1 MTHRKLI
8 ISMLLLA
15 ALSAVALQPVAAA
28 PSADDVVA
36 KHDTD
41 NDKRLDAQ
49 EVAGVVGPKAF
60 QAADTDHDG
69 TLSAA
74 AAAPPAA
81 VAPIKIAVF
90 EFELEDN
97 SPSAD
102 LLKQRTT
109 REDSLHK
116 VTAAAREQLA
126 GSGRYTIVGVD
137 AADDK
142 PVKDGTLR
150 NCEGCEAAIARKLGA
165 QQSMIGVVQRA
176 TQTDYYIAVVIRD
189 ANTGKVLDSQDANFA
204 GSEEGWPTGV
214 RMLIKHQ
221 VLPP

>member
-36 KHDTD
+36 KPD

-102 LLKQRTT
+102 LLK
-109 REDSLHK
+109 
-116 VTAAAREQLA
+116 
-126 GSGRYTIVGVD
+126 
-137 AADDK
+137 
-142 PVKDGTLR
+142 
-150 NCEGCEAAIARKLGA
+150 
-165 QQSMIGVVQRA
+165 
-176 TQTDYYIAVVIRD
+176 
-189 ANTGKVLDSQDANFA
+189 
-204 GSEEGWPTGV
+204 
-214 RMLIKHQ
+214 
-221 VLPP
+221 